1 MAIIKENAATALPS
15 PKSSPDDIRE
25 QLHRIANSNAF
36 ADALKL
42 QQFLVYVVEEA
53 VAGRA
58 DRIKGFTVAQDV
70 FHLEHPRDAQT
81 STIVRVEAGRLRRRL
96 IEYYAEEGR
105 SDPIRIEIPKGAY
118 VPRFE
123 KPHDVM
129 GNTGDSQGIVESIH
143 EAPAALIERSS
154 AVGHSR
160 LLAGIAVLVLASL
173 LTWWVVDS
181 STSTGVLDTQT
192 TLATSVMPTIAI
204 LPFSDQTEDESGK
217 LLAAG
222 LSEDIV
228 TDLSKI
234 QGLDVIA
241 LSSVRVFQGQDV
253 SPREVGERLSVSYV
267 LRGSVRGQSQSHRVT
282 AQLYEASS
290 NRQIWAERFDRDSG
304 DVLQLQDELAGRVV
318 QGMYSG
324 LRAENFSASSARVR
338 VTDEARALYR
348 QAMDLVN
355 PPGDLSR
362 LLAARQALQRAVEI
376 DTNYADAYAGLAYT
390 YVFEALF
397 KHRDTTAPTLQQATA
412 LANQAI
418 ELDASV
424 GLAYTTL
431 AFVEF
436 VGENYADALEMS
448 EKALAVQPSDAY
460 VNTYH
465 AYFLAADGQAAK
477 GIQYAEH
484 ALRLDPLTV
493 RSPFMNILGYVSF
506 YAGDY
511 QKTLDAYL
519 GNRLRGGPF
528 TPNQHAFLVASHFGL
543 GNVQEALIQLEVL
556 ENISGDDRWA
566 HGPLSKR
573 FRRQEDREMLVR
585 HINEL
590 RGQANNQ

>member
-1 MAIIKENAATALPS
+1 MAIIEQNAAATPPS
-15 PKSSPDDIRE
+15 PDSSPDEIRA
-25 QLHRIANSNAF
+25 QLRRITHSRVF

-42 QQFLVYVVEEA
+42 QQFLVYVVEES

-58 DRIKGFTVAQDV
+58 DRIKGFTVALDV
-70 FHLEHPRDAQT
+70 FHLDHPKDAQT

-96 IEYYAEEGR
+96 VEYYAEEGR

-123 KPHDVM
+123 VPHDVQ
-129 GNTGDSQGIVESIH
+129 GNIGDSQSVVESAD
-143 EAPAALIERSS
+143 EAPAVSTGWLS
-154 AVGHSR
+154 AVGYSR
-160 LLAGIAVLVLASL
+160 LLAGIAVLVLGSL
-173 LTWWVVDS
+173 LAWWVVDD
-181 STSTGVLDTQT
+181 STSTGVLSPQANLT
-192 TLATSVMPTIAI
+192 TSVMPAIAI
-204 LPFSDQTEDESGK
+204 LPFSDQTTDESGK

-253 SPREVGERLSVSYV
+253 SPREIGERLSVSYV
-267 LRGSVRGQSQSHRVT
+267 LRGSVRGQSPSHRVT
-282 AQLYEASS
+282 AQLYEATS

-304 DVLQLQDELAGRVV
+304 DILQLQDELAVRVV
-318 QGMYSG
+318 GGMYSG
-324 LRAENFSASSARVR
+324 LQAENFSTSSTRVL

-362 LLAARQALQRAVEI
+362 LLAARQALQRAVVI
-376 DTNYADAYAGLAYT
+376 DTQYASAYAGLAYT

-397 KHRDTTAPTLQQATA
+397 EHGDTTVEALQQATA
-412 LANQAI
+412 LAKQAI
-418 ELDASV
+418 EIDASV

-431 AFVEF
+431 AFVEL
-436 VGENYADALEMS
+436 VEGNYTGALEMS
-448 EKALAVQPSDAY
+448 EKALAVQPGDAY
-460 VNTYH
+460 VNAYH
-465 AYFLAADGQAAK
+465 AFFLAADGQAAK
-477 GIQYAEH
+477 GIRYAEH

-511 QKTLDAYL
+511 QKTLDAYF

-528 TPNQHAFLVASHFGL
+528 TPNQHAFLVASNFGV
-543 GNVQEALIQLEVL
+543 GDIEEALIQLEVL
-556 ENISGDDRWA
+556 ENISRDDRWA

-573 FRRQEDREMLVR
+573 LRRQEDREMLAR

-590 RGQANNQ
+590 RSRSE